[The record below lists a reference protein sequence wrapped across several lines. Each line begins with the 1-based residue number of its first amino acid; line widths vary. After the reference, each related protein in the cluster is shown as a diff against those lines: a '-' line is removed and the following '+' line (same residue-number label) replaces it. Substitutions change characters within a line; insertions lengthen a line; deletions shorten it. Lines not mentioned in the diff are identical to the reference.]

1 MKKQILL
8 LMLFALCL
16 NTSKTFGQY
25 TNDVSLNTRVS
36 VLTDDVTGVTRTA
49 ITTSGKAYIAYLDGY
64 FTLKLQLLDENGIKV
79 FDSTGII
86 LAETSTSWSAAR
98 STDIIIDGEGDAILA
113 FWNWTNDSV
122 KLFAISPTGY
132 VQDVL
137 YCGSGF
143 NPQLEMLPSG
153 DFILAF
159 SNSNGDSTTIKK
171 LNYSSGVLNAIYT
184 RTVNYLCQDLKALPN
199 GNFYIVSYEYTYA
212 GYALTYAN
220 CMGGNDG
227 NLLWP
232 AWVPCSSLSNSSL
245 YTALVSCCTDNNKNL
260 FVTNTYFVGMNR
272 IAYAQKID
280 SLGNILW
287 GTNGIPLINNG
298 VFNYQQRVFTLMNIP
313 SGQLLCLINGQ
324 NVNDG
329 SSTNK
334 VCYQK
339 LSQNGTV
346 LIPPA
351 GIELVPASANAQL
364 FGAGYCGDDV
374 ALTYISGINN
384 NIYAIKINLE
394 GVFQWSPS
402 TLALNT
408 TSNSK
413 SWVDATLGTIV
424 NEQLIITFNETR
436 NGHSGVFA
444 QKASCDGLLPTN
456 IARSDDHPVSVRIYP
471 NPTAGKIIID
481 CTMEPNTD
489 LFVFNMM
496 GALMLYKELNSTTNE
511 IDISYL
517 PEGVYVVEISGPEK
531 AAYYKII
538 KE

>member
-16 NTSKTFGQY
+16 STTKTSGQY

-49 ITTSGKAYIAYLDGY
+49 ITPSGKTYIAYLDGY
-64 FTLKLQLLDENGIKV
+64 FTLKLQLLDENGNKV

-86 LAETSTSWSAAR
+86 LEETSTSWSAAR
-98 STDIIIDGEGDAILA
+98 STDIIIDGEGDAIIA

-122 KLFAISPTGY
+122 KLYVVSPTGL
-132 VQDVL
+132 VQDIL

-143 NPQLEMLPSG
+143 NPQLEMLPTG
-153 DFILAF
+153 DFVLAF
-159 SNSNGDSTTIKK
+159 SNSAGDSTTIKK
-171 LNYSSGVLNAIYT
+171 LNYSPGVINTLYT

-199 GNFYIVSYEYTYA
+199 GNFYIVSYDYTYA

-227 NLLWP
+227 NLMWP
-232 AWVPCSSLSNSSL
+232 AWVACSSLSNTSL
-245 YTALVSCCTDNNKNL
+245 YTALVSCCIDNNKNL
-260 FVTNTYFVGMNR
+260 FITNTYFSGMNR
-272 IAYAQKID
+272 FAYAQKID
-280 SLGNILW
+280 SLGNIMW

-298 VFNYQQRVFTLMNIP
+298 VFNYQQRVFTMMDI
-313 SGQLLCLINGQ
+313 SAGQLLCLINGQ

-329 SSTNK
+329 SPTFK

-339 LSQNGTV
+339 ISQNGTI

-402 TLALNT
+402 ALALNT

-413 SWVDATLGTIV
+413 SWVDATLGAIV
-424 NEQLIITFNETR
+424 NEQLIISFNETR

-456 IARSDDHPVSVRIYP
+456 ILRSDDPVPIRIYP
-471 NPTAGKIIID
+471 NPTAGKIMVD
-481 CTMEPNTD
+481 CTVEPNPN
-489 LFVFNMM
+489 LFLYNMM
-496 GALMLYKELNSTTNE
+496 GALMLYKELNSANNE
-511 IDISYL
+511 IDISSL
-517 PEGVYVVEISGPEK
+517 PKGLYVVEISCPEK